1 MGEEHVGIVCQEQAR
16 PFRPD
21 VRRAACLTGLMDE
34 MSHLYDSGRGGIP
47 ARPAA
52 PEEVEG

>member
-1 MGEEHVGIVCQEQAR
+1 MGIVCQEQAR

-21 VRRAACLTGLMDE
+21 MRRATCLTGLMDD